1 MDDAVGL
8 VISRTSRIRTDI
20 LGTPGGAV
28 CTLLSHSLQSSRVRG
43 ASLGTLYANSRRS
56 EAEMGVARAALE
68 RVKEQF
74 TGLASRTELI
84 PEAGFPAAGG
94 LDNAS
99 TASPRMQI
107 IAYMATR
114 DARIVSQIER

>member
-1 MDDAVGL
+1 
-8 VISRTSRIRTDI
+8 
-20 LGTPGGAV
+20 
-28 CTLLSHSLQSSRVRG
+28 
-43 ASLGTLYANSRRS
+43 
-56 EAEMGVARAALE
+56 MGVARAALE

-114 DARIVSQIER
+114 DARIVSQIEREGDLGFRVDPLGAWFIYDVA